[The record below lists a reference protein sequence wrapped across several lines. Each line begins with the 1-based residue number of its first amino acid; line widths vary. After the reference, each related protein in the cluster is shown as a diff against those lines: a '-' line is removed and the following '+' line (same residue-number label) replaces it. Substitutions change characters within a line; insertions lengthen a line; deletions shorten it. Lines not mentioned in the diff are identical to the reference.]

1 MSVTGERPLKNLI
14 LQIIQRAFSQCSAV
28 KKATVKLSV
37 DNDCIGVIVD
47 RFGRDIFVTKES
59 DTTFGVSVDIM
70 TSKQFYAWV
79 FGLGGKVR
87 IISPQNVVDEFKKQ
101 LENVN
106 DSF

>member
-1 MSVTGERPLKNLI
+1 MFGGE
-14 LQIIQRAFSQCSAV
+14 
-28 KKATVKLSV
+28 KATVKLSV

-106 DSF
+106 ESF

>member
-1 MSVTGERPLKNLI
+1 MFGGE
-14 LQIIQRAFSQCSAV
+14 
-28 KKATVKLSV
+28 KATVKLSV

-79 FGLGGKVR
+79 FGLGGKSELYHR
-87 IISPQNVVDEFKKQ
+87 KMLLMNLKSSLKM
-101 LENVN
+101 
-106 DSF
+106 